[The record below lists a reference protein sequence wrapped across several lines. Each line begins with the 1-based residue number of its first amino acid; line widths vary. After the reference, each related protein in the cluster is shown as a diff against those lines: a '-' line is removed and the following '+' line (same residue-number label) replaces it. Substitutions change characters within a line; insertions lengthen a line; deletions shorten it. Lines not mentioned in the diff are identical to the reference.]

1 MHGIQPS
8 NPGSLINMPSSFNK
22 TFFLKTDLLDQARE
36 TTLKDVLFFSAVQN
50 ELTRAIIVMSNG
62 VAHFTGQQERANQ

>member
-1 MHGIQPS
+1 
-8 NPGSLINMPSSFNK
+8 MPSSFNK

-36 TTLKDVLFFSAVQN
+36 TNSKRRFIFFSAVQN
-50 ELTRAIIVMSNG
+50 ELTQAIIVMSNG